1 MLENKINLFSSFERQ
16 SIEMN
21 RIVLFLCLWSF
32 ILLLLLA
39 TLLLYLSRNNMILS
53 IFIIIILLVSF
64 YHIFMN
70 FMP

>member
-1 MLENKINLFSSFERQ
+1 MLEDKIHLFSSFQ
-16 SIEMN
+16 TKSIRLN
-21 RIVLFLCLWSF
+21 RIVLLLSLWSF

-53 IFIIIILLVSF
+53 IFIIVILLVSF

-70 FMP
+70 FIP